1 MSGQLNVRPGAR
13 TLEQVEELSALYNGS
28 TTAVIRIAVDRMH
41 AQEIGMELEMQD
53 EAREII
59 AAQDAEEAERETAEG
74 VAADL
79 ATYTETWDDWAE

>member
-1 MSGQLNVRPGAR
+1 MTKVEAQL
-13 TLEQVEELSALYNGS
+13 
-28 TTAVIRIAVDRMH
+28 IA
-41 AQEIGMELEMQD
+41 IELEMQD

>member
-13 TLEQVEELSALYNGS
+13 TLKQVEELSVLYNGS
-28 TTAVIRIAVDRMH
+28 ATAVIRIAVDRMY

-79 ATYTETWDDWAE
+79 ATTETWDDWAE